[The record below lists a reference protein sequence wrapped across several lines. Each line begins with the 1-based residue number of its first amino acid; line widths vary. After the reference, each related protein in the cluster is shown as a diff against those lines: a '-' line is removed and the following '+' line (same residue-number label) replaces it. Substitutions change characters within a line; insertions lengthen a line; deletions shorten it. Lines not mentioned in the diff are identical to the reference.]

1 MIGKQGKTRSLSST
15 TKAYVEM
22 TKPRIVELLL
32 ITTIPAM
39 VVAHRGW
46 PGWSIVLWV
55 LLGGTLSAGGA
66 NVINQ
71 VYDRDIDRIMHRTS
85 GRPIPTGR
93 VSPRAAT
100 VFGLALGVAGFVVLT
115 LTSTLLAGILSL
127 VAYGFYVLVY
137 TMLLKRSTTQNIV
150 IGGAAGAVPALIG
163 WAAVTG
169 DLSLAP
175 WIMFAIIFY
184 WTPPHFWALSIKY
197 EEDYRAANIPMLSV
211 VAGDE
216 VTFRQIFWYSVV
228 AVGVAVVLIPV
239 AELGWIYVGTVVGLG
254 GRLIVKAARLRSDR
268 ALAMPFFVFSNLYLG
283 GVFIAMALDRIADTA
298 FFGSV
303 TLWLVIGSLLVG
315 GGGILVLVSEIS
327 SDARAPHVSRFR
339 QVLEVAITA
348 LFAFAL
354 LWASWLAVGNGV
366 KFAWYNGASPF

>member
-1 MIGKQGKTRSLSST
+1 MIGKQGQTRSLSST

-327 SDARAPHVSRFR
+327 SDARAPHVSRLR

>member
-1 MIGKQGKTRSLSST
+1 MIGKQGRTRSLSST

-22 TKPRIVELLL
+22 TKPRIIELLL

>member
-1 MIGKQGKTRSLSST
+1 VIGKQGQTRSLSST

-22 TKPRIVELLL
+22 TKPRIIELLL

-254 GRLIVKAARLRSDR
+254 GRLIEHIWR
-268 ALAMPFFVFSNLYLG
+268 
-283 GVFIAMALDRIADTA
+283 
-298 FFGSV
+298 
-303 TLWLVIGSLLVG
+303 
-315 GGGILVLVSEIS
+315 
-327 SDARAPHVSRFR
+327 
-339 QVLEVAITA
+339 
-348 LFAFAL
+348 
-354 LWASWLAVGNGV
+354 
-366 KFAWYNGASPF
+366 

>member
-1 MIGKQGKTRSLSST
+1 MIGKQGQTRSLSST

-22 TKPRIVELLL
+22 TKPRIIELLL

-303 TLWLVIGSLLVG
+303 TLWLVIGSRLGG